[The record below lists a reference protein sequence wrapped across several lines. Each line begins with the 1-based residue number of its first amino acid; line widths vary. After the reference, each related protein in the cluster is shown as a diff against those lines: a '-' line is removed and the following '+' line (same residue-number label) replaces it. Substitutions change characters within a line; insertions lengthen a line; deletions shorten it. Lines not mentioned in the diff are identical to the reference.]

1 MLCTV
6 LAVVAADF
14 VRQSDGE
21 GIPAGIRQVLMAN
34 RLLAEALR
42 ETQGVRS
49 ASEKVNCLVGIAEV
63 FTLVNR
69 RGSALQCYDEAWKM
83 TETMESR
90 SEVSGTVWSA
100 GEYIAKSQVNV
111 GFVEEALEKA
121 RRLAEDKDALFAE
134 IGEKLAETSR
144 TAEALTLREE
154 VTSSYRR
161 DAIAEAVI
169 KQQCKRGE
177 HHQSVGIAS
186 QITDAKMRATAF
198 LSIARAQVDSGSPD
212 KLAQSISEAL
222 KASESIPYP
231 AYRWGIVKGIV
242 AVQLQAKTPQSAL
255 STAQAIPDRF
265 YRSWAFRDISM
276 DMLERGDLQGAL
288 VLAQTVED
296 DDRRAWAL
304 QHIALAQLKAGKFPE
319 SLHTITCIPVE
330 TYAEQAFKQLLL
342 SLLYSRRVPAAMEL
356 ARAWPKIKATKTGEL
371 PELERVDYKVGT
383 LDDILVAARHGNDLP
398 FANEMKV
405 AFVRVLL
412 DAGLTREAGEL
423 AKGVSSTID
432 ESGPQAEIAR
442 SAARS
447 GDLKR
452 ALRIAR
458 SIRDSEVKAW
468 TLVDI
473 GQAQVQKRRYNQT
486 TRLILIETERAA
498 HQIGCMCG
506 SGIRSEILP
515 VVACGLAK
523 MGDYLGAVRTVRGLE
538 SESRRAHGFSAAA
551 RCLLTQ
557 DTPRK

>member
-1 MLCTV
+1 M
-6 LAVVAADF
+6 
-14 VRQSDGE
+14 
-21 GIPAGIRQVLMAN
+21 MAN
-34 RLLAEALR
+34 RLLAEALK

-49 ASEKVNCLVGIAEV
+49 ASEKVYCLVEIAEV
-63 FTLVNR
+63 CTLVNR
-69 RGSALQCYDEAWKM
+69 RGSALRCYDEAWKM

-90 SEVSGTVWSA
+90 SEVSGTIWNA
-100 GEYIAKSQVNV
+100 RQYIAKSQANA
-111 GFVEEALEKA
+111 GFVVEALVKA
-121 RRLAEDKDALFAE
+121 RRSARDKDALFAE
-134 IGEKLAETSR
+134 IGETLAGSGR
-144 TAEALTLREE
+144 PAEALTLRDE
-154 VTSSYRR
+154 VTSSYSR

-177 HHQSVGIAS
+177 HDQSVGIAS
-186 QITDAKMRATAF
+186 QIADAKMRATAF
-198 LSIARAQVDSGSPD
+198 LTIARAQVDAGSPN

-231 AYRWGIVKGIV
+231 PYRWEIVKGIV

-255 STAQAIPDRF
+255 DTAQAIPDSF
-265 YRSWAFRDISM
+265 YRSGALRDISM
-276 DMLERGDLQGAL
+276 DMLERGDLQGAM
-288 VLAQTVED
+288 VLAQTAED
-296 DDRRAWAL
+296 DERRAWAL
-304 QHIALAQLKAGKFPE
+304 LHIALAQLKAGKFPE
-319 SLHTITCIPVE
+319 SLHTIACIPVE
-330 TYAEQAFKQLLL
+330 TTAEQAFKQLLL
-342 SLLYSRRVPAAMEL
+342 NLLYSRRVSAVMEL
-356 ARAWPKIKATKTGEL
+356 ARAWPKIKARKTGEL

-423 AKGVSSTID
+423 AKGVSPKID
-432 ESGPQAEIAR
+432 ESYPRAEIAR
-442 SAARS
+442 SAAQS

-473 GQAQVQKRRYNQT
+473 GQAQMRERRYDET
-486 TRLILIETERAA
+486 TRSILIETEKAA

-506 SGIRSEILP
+506 AGERSEILP

-538 SESRRAHGFSAAA
+538 SGPRRAHGFAAAA

-557 DTPRK
+557 DASRK